1 MSENDLGMDIDH
13 YLLEVGQ
20 GLRAIR
26 KKRGLSQ
33 EALADKAG
41 LDRAHL
47 GRIERGERNVSLLNL
62 VRIANGLSVPPS
74 LILRYIEAGGKA
86 DYKEILKI

>member
-1 MSENDLGMDIDH
+1 MSDDNLGMDIDH

-26 KKRGLSQ
+26 KRRGLSQ
-33 EALADKAG
+33 EVLADKAG

-47 GRIERGERNVSLLNL
+47 GRIERGQRNVSLLNL

-74 LILRYIEAGGKA
+74 LILRYVEAGGEG
-86 DYKEILKI
+86 DYAEILKP